1 MPISPSPASSLAI
14 LQDRLIFATKYLGLA
29 LALLILLQRPCLAA
43 DEAIPEPAEGD
54 TIPAEILEEALRASE
69 EAGAGGTAATPEGA
83 AQGATEEQAGQN
95 WPLTLTDCGKC
106 HAAIVSTLLADGMAH
121 RDKLTCVVCHIGH
134 PPRDKGVI
142 PACSRCHQ
150 GEPHFGLNN
159 CLECHTNPHTPLK
172 ITLSKTVTNAC
183 TTCHNGQL
191 EQLQEHP
198 SIHTTLDCTAC
209 HTKHGYRPPCFNC
222 HKPHIEGMT
231 KETCLECHKPHMPL
245 EVNFSA
251 ETPAEYCGAC
261 HHDVYTL
268 LANSRAKHRNVP
280 CAKCH
285 ATRHKTIPPCQQCHS
300 QPHSQSIIS
309 QFDSCGKCHGI
320 AHDLHLNKIDMRLEN
335 QPH

>member
-1 MPISPSPASSLAI
+1 MPIAPFMVSSLAI
-14 LQDRLIFATKYLGLA
+14 LQDRLRFATKYLGLA
-29 LALLILLQRPCLAA
+29 LALLILLQTPGRAA

-54 TIPAEILEEALRASE
+54 TVPAEILQEALQANQEAVASPG
-69 EAGAGGTAATPEGA
+69 EAAIGEEGA
-83 AQGATEEQAGQN
+83 DLSQ
-95 WPLTLTDCGKC
+95 PLALQDCGKC
-106 HAAIVSTLLADGMAH
+106 HAGIVSTLLADGMAH
-121 RDKLTCVVCHIGH
+121 RDKLSCVVCHIGH

-150 GEPHFGLNN
+150 GEAHFGLNN
-159 CLECHTNPHTPLK
+159 CLDCHTNPHTPLK
-172 ITLSKTVTNAC
+172 ITLAKTITNAC

-191 EQLQEHP
+191 EQLLAHP

-245 EVNFSA
+245 EVNFSE
-251 ETPAEYCGAC
+251 ETPSEYCGAC
-261 HHDVYTL
+261 HHDVYTQ

-280 CAKCH
+280 CARCH
-285 ATRHKTIPPCQQCHS
+285 ATRHKTIPPCQKCHE
-300 QPHSQSIIS
+300 QPHSQSIVS
-309 QFDSCGKCHGI
+309 QADRCGKCHGI

-335 QPH
+335 QPL